1 MRRLLK
7 WVAGIVGVLVL
18 AAAALYALAYFRSES
33 AMAATYELSDPPLAM
48 QRDPATIARGA
59 HLFATRGCGHCHG
72 EDASGQEVF
81 DAGPVV
87 RIVAPNITTG
97 GRLKD
102 STPEQVA
109 GAIRH
114 GVAASG
120 RPLVFMPS
128 AEWQEMS
135 DTDVAALIAF
145 MQQLPPSDHQ
155 PPPLEVR
162 PVGRVMWL
170 VGDFPLLPAQDI
182 DHTPRARVAPPAGP
196 TAEYGKY
203 MAQGCKGCHGQ
214 DYAGQHVPGTP
225 PVFPDARNI
234 TPAGLGSWKEADFER
249 AMRTGVRPDGSKLDP
264 FMPWQTYA
272 QLSDVEMKAIWAFL
286 RTLPPVESKK
296 K

>member
-1 MRRLLK
+1 MRVLK
-7 WVAGIVGVLVL
+7 WTGRALVLVL
-18 AAAALYALAYFRSES
+18 AAAALLLAFGWLRTQQGL
-33 AMAATYELSDPPLAM
+33 ARTYVVADPPLQVA
-48 QRDPATIARGA
+48 RDAVTLERGA

-214 DYAGQHVPGTP
+214 DYAGQHVPGTRG
-225 PVFPDARNI
+225 VFPDARNI